1 MRLIF
6 AGTPDFAATSL
17 EALLS
22 SNHQV
27 LAVLTQPDR
36 PAGRG
41 QKVRESPVKQCARAA
56 QLPVLQPHS
65 LKDPEFMACLEK
77 WPADAWVVVAYG
89 MILPPALL
97 TLPPFGAL
105 NVHAS
110 LLPRW
115 RGAAP
120 IQRALL
126 AGDRETGISL
136 MQMEAG
142 LDTGPILLQ
151 RACPIET
158 RETGQSLHDRLA
170 KLGANTLVEGLD
182 QLDYLQRHARPQP
195 VLGVAYADKIRKEE
209 AEIDWGASA
218 AEIDRKIRA
227 FVTGPV
233 ARTWSGEGMLRLWEA
248 EIEEKPFS
256 SRNDPPGTLCHL
268 DHQGIGVVCGE
279 GLLRV
284 TRLQRA
290 GGKILSI
297 QEFLRG
303 NAMKVGEKWGKA

>member
-6 AGTPDFAATSL
+6 AGTPDFSAASL

-22 SNHQV
+22 SDHQV

-41 QKVRESPVKQCARAA
+41 QKVQESPVKQCARAA
-56 QLPVLQPHS
+56 QLPLLQPHS
-65 LKDPEFMACLEK
+65 LNDPDLMASLAK
-77 WPADAWVVVAYG
+77 WPAEVWVVVAYG
-89 MILPPALL
+89 KILPPALL
-97 TLPPFGAL
+97 TLAPFGAV

-126 AGDRETGISL
+126 ARDRETGINL

-151 RACPIET
+151 HSCPIES
-158 RETGQSLHDRLA
+158 RETGRSLHDRLA
-170 KLGANTLVEGLD
+170 KLGADTLIEGLD
-182 QLDYLQRHARPQP
+182 QLEYLQRHARPQP
-195 VLGVAYADKIRKEE
+195 IPGVTYADKIRKEE
-209 AEIDWGASA
+209 AEIRWESSA
-218 AEIDRKIRA
+218 TEIDRKIRT

-233 ARTWSGEGMLRLWEA
+233 ARTWSGAGMLHLWEA
-248 EIEEKPFS
+248 EIEEKPLS
-256 SRNDPPGTLCHL
+256 SVKDQPGTLCHL
-268 DHQGIGVVCGE
+268 DHSGITVVCGE
-279 GLLRV
+279 GRLRV

-290 GGKILSI
+290 GGKILSV

-303 NAMKVGEKWGKA
+303 NAMEVGQKWGKA

>member
-6 AGTPDFAATSL
+6 AGTPDFSATSL

-22 SNHQV
+22 SDHQV

-41 QKVRESPVKQCARAA
+41 QKVQESPVKQCARAA
-56 QLPVLQPHS
+56 QLPVLQPYS
-65 LKDPEFMACLEK
+65 LKDPELVTGLAK
-77 WPADAWVVVAYG
+77 WPSEVWVVVAYG

-97 TLPPFGAL
+97 TLAPFGAI

-136 MQMEAG
+136 MQMETG
-142 LDTGPILLQ
+142 LDTGPVLLQ
-151 RACPIET
+151 HSCPIES

-170 KLGANTLVEGLD
+170 KLGAKTLIEGLD
-182 QLDYLQRHARPQP
+182 QLDYLQRHAQPQP
-195 VLGVAYADKIRKEE
+195 IFGVTYADKIRKEE
-209 AEIDWGASA
+209 AEIHWESSA
-218 AEIDRKIRA
+218 TEIDRKIRT

-233 ARTWSGEGMLRLWEA
+233 ARTWSGEEMLRLWEA
-248 EIEEKPFS
+248 EIEEKPLS
-256 SRNDPPGTLCHL
+256 LRNDPPGTLCHL
-268 DHQGIGVVCGE
+268 DHSGIKVVCGE

-284 TRLQRA
+284 TSLQRA
-290 GGKILSI
+290 GGKILSA

-303 NAMKVGEKWGKA
+303 NAMKVGEKWGKV